1 MTRTLLAL
9 LATLAL
15 LVLGC
20 SKAAPTT
27 GADGTQK
34 VKLAL
39 NWVPEPEFG
48 GFYAAKEGGAFAA
61 EKLDVE
67 IQGGGAGVP
76 VVQMV
81 ATGQADFGIAGADE
95 VLTARARGADV
106 VPIFATYQTSPQ
118 GLMAH
123 ASRGAK
129 GVSDLLKDGQLAI
142 EPGLPYAGF
151 LKKKYGEFGAKIV
164 PYDGGVAHFVA
175 DSAFTQQ
182 CYVTSEPL
190 AAKKKGSD
198 PQVFLIADEGYNP
211 YVGVVITSRA
221 NARDKPELVK
231 RFVRAARAGWKAY
244 LADPSQANA
253 VMAKLNTSMDQ
264 ETFVAA
270 AAAQK
275 PLIEGG
281 DAAQKGV
288 GVMTKERWETL
299 GKQLA
304 DLGVLPKAPDVDF
317 LVPVD

>member
-1 MTRTLLAL
+1 MKRSLLLLLAVL
-9 LATLAL
+9 SW
-15 LVLGC
+15 LVIGC
-20 SKAAPTT
+20 SKSAPAAS
-27 GADGTQK
+27 ADGTKK

-48 GFYAAKEGGAFAA
+48 GFYEAKESGAFAA

-81 ATGQADFGIAGADE
+81 ATGQAEFGIAGADE
-95 VLTARARGADV
+95 ILTARAKGADV
-106 VPIFATYQTSPQ
+106 VPLFATYQTSPQ
-118 GLMAH
+118 GIMAH

-129 GVSDLLKDGQLAI
+129 GIGDLLKDGQLAM

-151 LKKKYGEFGAKIV
+151 LKKKYGEIGAKIV
-164 PYDGGVAHFVA
+164 PYDGGVAHFLA
-175 DSAFTQQ
+175 DKDFAQQ

-190 AAKKKGSD
+190 AAKKKGGD
-198 PQVFLIADEGYNP
+198 PQVFLVADEGFNP

-221 NARDKPELVK
+221 VARAEPDLVK
-231 RFVRAARAGWKAY
+231 RFVRATRAGWKAY
-244 LADPSQANA
+244 LADPSRANA
-253 VMAKLNTSMDQ
+253 VMVKLNASMDA
-264 ETFVAA
+264 ETFSAA

-281 DAAQKGV
+281 DAAKGV
-288 GVMTKERWETL
+288 GVMTKERWATL
-299 GKQLA
+299 AKQLTE
-304 DLGVLPKAPDVDF
+304 LGVLSKEPAIDF